1 MQYSFALF
9 QTAFE
14 DDYKHTYNTT
24 GKEYVQ
30 ISKLQLKGEKGRIKK
45 NEAKRK
51 IILGMCILIEIFR
64 T

>member
-9 QTAFE
+9 QTEFE

-30 ISKLQLKGEKGRIKK
+30 ISKLKLKGEKGRIKK
-45 NEAKRK
+45 MKLREK
-51 IILGMCILIEIFR
+51 LSWECVY
-64 T
+64 